1 MVIVVEENYNIQFL
15 GKIKISKRFLNMNE
29 KVQENLDFEKLVELS
44 KNALDQL
51 NNQNLPLKESL
62 KIYKQ
67 GLQYLNDAQKLLEEA
82 KLEYEILNT
91 NQE

>member
-1 MVIVVEENYNIQFL
+1 
-15 GKIKISKRFLNMNE
+15 MNE
-29 KVQENLDFEKLVELS
+29 GNQEKLDFEKLVELS
-44 KNALDQL
+44 KDSLEKL

-82 KLEYEILNT
+82 QLEYEILNT

>member
-1 MVIVVEENYNIQFL
+1 
-15 GKIKISKRFLNMNE
+15 MN
-29 KVQENLDFEKLVELS
+29 KNSQENLDFEKLVELS
-44 KNALDQL
+44 KKALDEL

>member
-1 MVIVVEENYNIQFL
+1 
-15 GKIKISKRFLNMNE
+15 MNE
-29 KVQENLDFEKLVELS
+29 EAKENLDFEKLVELS

-51 NNQNLPLKESL
+51 SDQNLPLKESL

-67 GLQYLNDAQKLLEEA
+67 GLKHLNDAQKLLEEA

>member
-1 MVIVVEENYNIQFL
+1 MNTEN
-15 GKIKISKRFLNMNE
+15 
-29 KVQENLDFEKLVELS
+29 QENLDFEKLVELS